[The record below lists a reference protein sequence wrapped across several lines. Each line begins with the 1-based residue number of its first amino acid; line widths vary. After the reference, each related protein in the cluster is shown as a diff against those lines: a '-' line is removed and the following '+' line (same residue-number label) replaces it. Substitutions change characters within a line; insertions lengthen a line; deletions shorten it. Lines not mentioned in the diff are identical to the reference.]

1 MSREKMGEKAAVE
14 DAIRATWYEQFT
26 YNLASLPRMMREP
39 MGKTVLQFF
48 PYVLNELS
56 FIRSLKP
63 AEWARYA
70 SYQFALGGFRGLVMT
85 MKSLPILIG
94 CGWWQEIMDYLDDV
108 GNSIANNVLGGAA
121 YRGMFGAAAALFG
134 ETGARAIPEV
144 SGAAS
149 ISLAPR
155 IGFGGPL
162 FQDIFTLIKTV
173 SSGMPFSFTEKTEEA
188 PYRRL
193 TELRTTPA
201 TNEYRKGFEQIVAAA
216 AHWNKIWDYWVDQNH
231 HVLDRKLQAIDQVPD
246 LPAPEAVALMADSAM
261 GAESIYHSSMKTAR
275 AISDR
280 ELEREN
286 RRKAGVTQKGVYDF
300 IRGEGLQPDTLN
312 RMRELEMGTEGIE
325 RGIEMQSIPLQQRR
339 MPGESW
345 RLYRRRTERFPTYE
359 EEEQR

>member
-1 MSREKMGEKAAVE
+1 
-14 DAIRATWYEQFT
+14 
-26 YNLASLPRMMREP
+26 
-39 MGKTVLQFF
+39 
-48 PYVLNELS
+48 
-56 FIRSLKP
+56 
-63 AEWARYA
+63 
-70 SYQFALGGFRGLVMT
+70 
-85 MKSLPILIG
+85 
-94 CGWWQEIMDYLDDV
+94 MDYLDDI
-108 GNSIANNVLGGAA
+108 GNSISDNVLGGAA
-121 YRGMFGAAAALFG
+121 YRGVFGAAAALFG

-149 ISLAPR
+149 ISLTPR

-162 FQDIFTLIKTV
+162 FQDIFTLFKTV
-173 SSGMPFSFTEKTEEA
+173 SSGLPFSYTREDG
-188 PYRRL
+188 
-193 TELRTTPA
+193 LRTTPA

-216 AHWNKIWDYWVDQNH
+216 AHWNKIWDYWVDENH